1 MAFTVDQALASLRT
15 ALDGGRLG
23 HAYLVT
29 GSAGAGKEELAR
41 RVAAMLKGR
50 AAAPV
55 AGLFGDEPPGDADVA
70 ETLEDAASELVH
82 LVRPVSKS
90 RRITVNEIHALEK
103 KLRVSCGSEET
114 KIAIVAEADRMG
126 VESSNAFLKTLEEPP
141 AKSLILLLTS
151 RSELLLDTILSRCI
165 QIELIG
171 GRPLEPSETDPE
183 ARLLEGVGKA
193 LVAERATVRDAL
205 LAARL
210 TQEVLAERKAKIET
224 FHQTAFKQEEKR
236 LKNATDAGAYLEKRE
251 KQVAARI
258 QSDYLKVRESVIQML
273 IALLGDAVR
282 AKAGGLRRALPR
294 YSSVTAKLAD
304 SHSLAE
310 LELRMQAVERL
321 GELANTNVQETLAFE
336 ASFLDILGVAK

>member
-1 MAFTVDQALASLRT
+1 MAFTVDQALSSLRT

-29 GSAGAGKEELAR
+29 GAVGAGKEELAR
-41 RVAAMLKGR
+41 RIAAMLKGH
-50 AAAPV
+50 AAPPV
-55 AGLFGDEPPGDADVA
+55 TGLFGDEPAGDAEVA
-70 ETLEDAASELVH
+70 ASLDDAASDLVH
-82 LVRPVSKS
+82 VVRPVSKS
-90 RRITVNEIHALEK
+90 RRITVDEIHAVEK
-103 KLRVSCGSEET
+103 KLRVSCGNAET

-151 RSELLLDTILSRCI
+151 RPELLLDTILSRCI
-165 QIELIG
+165 HIELIG
-171 GRPLEPSETDPE
+171 GRSLEPSEGDPE
-183 ARLLEGVGKA
+183 SRLLDGVGEA

-205 LAARL
+205 LAASL
-210 TQEVLAERKAKIET
+210 VQEVLAERKAEIEAR
-224 FHQTAFKQEEKR
+224 HLAAFKEEEKR
-236 LKNATDAGAYLEKRE
+236 LKNATDATAYLEKRE

-282 AKAGGLRRALPR
+282 AKAGGLRRTLPR
-294 YSSVTAKLAD
+294 YSSVTSKLAD
-304 SHSLAE
+304 SQSLAE
-310 LELRMQAVERL
+310 LELRMRAVERL
-321 GELANTNVQETLAFE
+321 GELANTNVQESLAFE